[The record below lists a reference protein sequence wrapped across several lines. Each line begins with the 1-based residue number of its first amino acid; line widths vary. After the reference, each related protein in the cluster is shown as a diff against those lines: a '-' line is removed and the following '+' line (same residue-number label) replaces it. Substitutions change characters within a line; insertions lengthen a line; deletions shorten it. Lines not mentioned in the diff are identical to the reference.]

1 MATEK
6 KAPAP
11 PAAAPPAAAP
21 LVEPVDPADIIPIR
35 PERPPLTPERIVE
48 LSAVYRDVV
57 LQDDEEAKQLQRRI
71 ASELRRASHDEV
83 HPNCPWVELD
93 VPPLRVGDVRINN
106 MSYRGRV
113 RVRRCT
119 AQTILRLVYE
129 ARLIES
135 QRMDDGKER
144 HGATMDLDQGLA
156 ERMRIIQE
164 A

>member
-6 KAPAP
+6 KTPAPAP
-11 PAAAPPAAAP
+11 AAT
-21 LVEPVDPADIIPIR
+21 LVEPVDPADIIPVR
-35 PERPPLTPERIVE
+35 PERPPLTPERIAE

-71 ASELRRASHDEV
+71 ATELRRATHDEI
-83 HPNCPWVELD
+83 HPGCPWVEVD
-93 VPPLRVGDVRINN
+93 VPPLKVGDVRINN

-129 ARLIES
+129 ARLVES
-135 QRMDDGKER
+135 QRMDDGKGR
-144 HGATMDLDQGLA
+144 HGETVDLDQSLA
-156 ERMRIIQE
+156 DRMRLIQE